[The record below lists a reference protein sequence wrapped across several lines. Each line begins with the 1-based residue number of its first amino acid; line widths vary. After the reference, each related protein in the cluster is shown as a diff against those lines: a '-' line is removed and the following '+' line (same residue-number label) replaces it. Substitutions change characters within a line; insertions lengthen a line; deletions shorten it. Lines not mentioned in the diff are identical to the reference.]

1 MRPAPR
7 VYTNSRFNLGAG
19 YVALRYPK
27 SRNRSTGTGK
37 KIMAPHPSGMS
48 GCPMLDSLRLR
59 ERQISIVGVFTEYR
73 GEQGLAF
80 GEVSSKVLSLLAR
93 V

>member
-1 MRPAPR
+1 
-7 VYTNSRFNLGAG
+7 
-19 YVALRYPK
+19 
-27 SRNRSTGTGK
+27 
-37 KIMAPHPSGMS
+37 
-48 GCPMLDSLRLR
+48 MLDSLRLR